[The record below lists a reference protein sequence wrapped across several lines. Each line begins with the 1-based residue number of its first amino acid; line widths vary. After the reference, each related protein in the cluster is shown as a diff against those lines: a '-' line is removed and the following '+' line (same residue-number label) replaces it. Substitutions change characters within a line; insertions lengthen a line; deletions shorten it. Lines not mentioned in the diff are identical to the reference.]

1 MDNEWW
7 ITGLEISKDESKSID
22 TSFPIQDNFDTIT
35 SRNENSV
42 MVQEDFYSIDKHF
55 NRIRNIFL
63 APIFILIISAGF
75 PPAGLL
81 LIPYPIYIFYSFLVS
96 MDLRGKHLALGF
108 FIGNLL
114 LTPSFMLLGQG
125 DLDNFY
131 TGLLFPLAYI
141 FYLPFAIGSTSLA
154 HKKASIGMFYGI
166 IFGVVI
172 LLPITFLF
180 FWISFGQV

>member
-42 MVQEDFYSIDKHF
+42 MVQEDFFPIDKHF

-63 APIFILIISAGF
+63 APIFILIISTGF

-114 LTPSFMLLGQG
+114 LIPSSMTLAQG

-131 TGLLFPLAYI
+131 ITFWFPLAYI

-172 LLPITFLF
+172 LLPISSLF